1 MEHDNSKE
9 LSRNVIQKSKWMD
22 FLKRF
27 VDVLR
32 INIFIVDCEG
42 HVLIPPHQDGSRR
55 RYGSIFLAR
64 SFMFD
69 LSGRGGN
76 LLDEFESHGKY
87 LEAKDPFDFR
97 AFAIPVKADGDR
109 IIAYMIV
116 GPVILNKRW
125 ENNDYINLFNLL
137 GLKIDDFMDAV
148 HEIRVVS
155 YVTVKAILDLL
166 SEVAKDVVALSLERK
181 KLHHSRF
188 NKKVLKKEIA
198 DIAQDLYTTIHL
210 DELLVTI
217 LDVAL
222 NLSQAECGSIMFLDE
237 VRGELEIKVSRG
249 MDEERAQNTR
259 LRIGEGIAGIAAQ
272 ENRSF
277 VICGEEGDDHIKH
290 LLKRPDIHQAM
301 VVPLS
306 SKNRVFGVLNLH
318 TLKEDGQ
325 IEANANN
332 LRHLSK
338 LISAAIHSI

>member
-1 MEHDNSKE
+1 M
-9 LSRNVIQKSKWMD
+9 
-22 FLKRF
+22 
-27 VDVLR
+27 
-32 INIFIVDCEG
+32 IF
-42 HVLIPPHQDGSRR
+42 
-55 RYGSIFLAR
+55 
-64 SFMFD
+64 
-69 LSGRGGN
+69 
-76 LLDEFESHGKY
+76 
-87 LEAKDPFDFR
+87 
-97 AFAIPVKADGDR
+97 
-109 IIAYMIV
+109 
-116 GPVILNKRW
+116 
-125 ENNDYINLFNLL
+125 
-137 GLKIDDFMDAV
+137 AV
-148 HEIRVVS
+148 QG
-155 YVTVKAILDLL
+155 
-166 SEVAKDVVALSLERK
+166 
-181 KLHHSRF
+181 
-188 NKKVLKKEIA
+188 IA